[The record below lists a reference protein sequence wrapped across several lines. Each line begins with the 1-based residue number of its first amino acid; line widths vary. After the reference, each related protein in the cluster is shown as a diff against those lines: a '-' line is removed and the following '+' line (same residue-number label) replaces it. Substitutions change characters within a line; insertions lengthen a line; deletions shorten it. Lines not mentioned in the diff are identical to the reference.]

1 MSGPRSHS
9 RSAARPSGYPGL
21 KAATSPQWVTT
32 VLEGFDAFLLDHA
45 ACERKASA
53 TALTFVSHYPD
64 RRLLV
69 DTMVDLAR
77 EELDHFAQVYRLLAD
92 RGLTLG
98 PDRKDPYVN
107 RLAAEFRKGS
117 EVYFL
122 DRLLVCGIVEARA
135 CERFGL
141 LSRALPPGPVRDFYR
156 DLTAS
161 EARHRGLYVRLAGE
175 YFESAEVDERLEELL
190 TIEADVLRK
199 LPLRPAMH

>member
-1 MSGPRSHS
+1 M
-9 RSAARPSGYPGL
+9 
-21 KAATSPQWVTT
+21 
-32 VLEGFDAFLLDHA
+32 LEGFDAFLLDHA

-53 TALTFVSHYPD
+53 MALTFVSHYPD
-64 RRLLV
+64 RSRLV
-69 DTMVDLAR
+69 AAMVDLAR
-77 EELDHFAQVYRLLAD
+77 EELDHFAQVYRLIAD

-117 EVYFL
+117 EPYFL
-122 DRLLVCGIVEARA
+122 DRLLVCSIVEARA

-141 LSRALPPGPVRDFYR
+141 IARALPSGPVKDFYR

-161 EARHRGLYVRLAGE
+161 EARHRGLYVRLARA
-175 YFESAEVDERLEELL
+175 YFDSAEVDERLDQLL

-199 LPLRPAMH
+199 LPLRAAMH